1 MRHSAPASGEQQRL
15 IEALATLIED
25 RGYAATTVVDIVR
38 VASAS
43 KRTFYRH
50 FDNKQQCYLAL
61 LQSRTAVLV
70 DRIRAEVD
78 EQAHWHD
85 QVRQMIEA
93 YARHLGSRPLVSL
106 SWIRD
111 LPALGLSARPT
122 QRANYTALADV
133 IADMSTNPGF
143 RRAGVPPVTK
153 VKMVIL
159 LGGLR
164 ELAAQTV
171 EDDGDLEQ
179 AVREATEIAI
189 AILQTPSGVGV
200 QPVGQVPAA
209 SRSTG
214 ADCAST
220 GSP

>member
-1 MRHSAPASGEQQRL
+1 MRQSGPISSEQQRL

-25 RGYAATTVVDIVR
+25 RGYSATTVVDIVR

-43 KRTFYRH
+43 KRTFYQH

-61 LQSRTAVLV
+61 LQSRTAVLI
-70 DRIRAEVD
+70 DRIRSEVD
-78 EQAHWHD
+78 QEAHWHD

-93 YARHLGSRPLVSL
+93 YAAHLGSRPLVSL

-111 LPALGLSARPT
+111 LPALGVSARPT
-122 QRANYTALADV
+122 QRTNYTALADV
-133 IADMSTNPGF
+133 IRDMTANPGF
-143 RRAGVPPVTK
+143 RRGGVPPVSR

-171 EDDGDLEQ
+171 EDGSELRR
-179 AVREATEIAI
+179 AVEEATDIAI
-189 AILQTPSGVGV
+189 AILQTPSGDGGH
-200 QPVGQVPAA
+200 PK
-209 SRSTG
+209 
-214 ADCAST
+214 
-220 GSP
+220 